1 MSKPTKSTVV
11 FGVGPRQGVGAELCF
26 RAAKE
31 GLHTF
36 VNGRSEDK
44 VLAIV
49 DAIRAEGGSADPLVA
64 DVTDPAA
71 VAQAVATIEQSGL
84 PLELAIY
91 NAGNNRPEAFLDVS
105 PEIFEDMWRVLTMG
119 AFLVSQQ
126 VIPLMRA

>member
-1 MSKPTKSTVV
+1 MSKPTKSAAV

-49 DAIRAEGGSADPLVA
+49 DAIRSGGGLAEPLVA
-64 DVTDPAA
+64 DVTNPTA
-71 VAQAVATIEQSGL
+71 VTRAVATIEQSGL

-105 PEIFEDMWRVLTMG
+105 PEIFKTCG
-119 AFLVSQQ
+119 GCSQWA
-126 VIPLMRA
+126 LFWFHSR

>member
-1 MSKPTKSTVV
+1 MSKPTKSAVV

-49 DAIRAEGGSADPLVA
+49 DAIRAWSIAAMATSSTLERSLVGTVGIVFTLRHTV
-64 DVTDPAA
+64 DVGYYT
-71 VAQAVATIEQSGL
+71 V
-84 PLELAIY
+84 
-91 NAGNNRPEAFLDVS
+91 
-105 PEIFEDMWRVLTMG
+105 
-119 AFLVSQQ
+119 
-126 VIPLMRA
+126 